1 MPSPLP
7 GMNPYL
13 ESPELWSE
21 FHSRMIVAIADAL
34 DTTLSQDYRVAVE
47 KRVYLTQG
55 EETILIG
62 IPDVSV
68 TATPQANSGTATA
81 IATEPMVVEIPLAEE
96 VQERYLEI
104 REIATGR
111 VVTVIE
117 LLSPKNKRSGDGRD
131 AYSQKRQRIMLSQTH
146 LAEIDLLRSGDP
158 LPIVGA
164 ATSDYRILVSRSDR
178 RPKAQLYAFNL
189 RQPIPAIQIPLAADT
204 AVTLDLQPLLH
215 QIYDRARL
223 ALAIDYQKSPIPKL
237 SSDNQAWLNATIGM
251 LP

>member
-34 DTTLSQDYRVAVE
+34 DTTLSQAYRVAVE

-55 EETILIG
+55 EEI
-62 IPDVSV
+62 
-68 TATPQANSGTATA
+68 
-81 IATEPMVVEIPLAEE
+81 
-96 VQERYLEI
+96 QERYLKI
-104 REIATGR
+104 YAIATR
-111 VVTVIE
+111 QVVTVVEI
-117 LLSPKNKRSGDGRD
+117 LSPNHQRSSTDR
-131 AYSQKRQRIMLSQTH
+131 ATATNQTNRV
-146 LAEIDLLRSGDP
+146 EINLLH
-158 LPIVGA
+158 
-164 ATSDYRILVSRSDR
+164 SDES
-178 RPKAQLYAFNL
+178 YAFNL

-223 ALAIDYQKSPIPKL
+223 ALAIDYQKPPIPKL
-237 SSDNQAWLNATIGM
+237 SPDDLAWLNARV
-251 LP
+251 